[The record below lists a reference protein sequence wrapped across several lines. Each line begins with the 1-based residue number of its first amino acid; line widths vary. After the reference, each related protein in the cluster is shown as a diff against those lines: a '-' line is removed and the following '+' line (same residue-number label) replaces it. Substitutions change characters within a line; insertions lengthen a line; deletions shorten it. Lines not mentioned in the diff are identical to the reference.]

1 MTTIIRLPANRPNT
15 QARTSE
21 PDYSLARAYID
32 QLPAKGSPY
41 RHLSAAR
48 HLLLWLHRRHIP
60 VSSVDNAMIERF
72 THHKCRCPRYSL
84 RELRTSDYASRVR
97 RFVRFLED
105 CGKIPVPDDIPQIS
119 TYLAMFAD
127 HLRATGYSLDTQNRY
142 RSQAEHLACWLR
154 LSRIRWCDVEDSIIE
169 RFAQHVCHC
178 PICRKRGKLSNP
190 TGAKARR
197 RGARHF
203 INFLRDR
210 GLIPPAGIAP
220 ESIEDPRLTAFRT
233 WLKRH
238 RGVTDETLR
247 RYLYEVAR
255 WLPDLGSNL
264 TTCDTATVRN
274 IILDQPS
281 HRSRKSIQVTTT
293 VLRSYL
299 RFLIAHGEC
308 RPELVH
314 AVPPAPQQS
323 LTVLPRYVSPDTIER
338 IISSCDT
345 TSSVG
350 IRDRAIL
357 LLLARLGL
365 RAGDVWQLRLTDIDW
380 INARLRVHGK
390 NRRSCNLPL
399 PQDAGDAIVA
409 YLEQVR
415 PLVREARVFLR
426 IQAPFRPFA
435 SSAEIAGIVARALK
449 RTGINGI
456 PSGAHLFRH
465 SLATNM
471 LRSGA
476 GLDSVG
482 TILCH
487 SSLTTT
493 AIYAKVDVTMLNKV
507 AQPWPGDM
515 PC

>member
-1 MTTIIRLPANRPNT
+1 MTALIRLPADRPNT
-15 QARTSE
+15 QAGTSE

-32 QLPAKGSPY
+32 QLPERGSPY
-41 RHLSAAR
+41 QHLSAAR
-48 HLLLWLHRRHIP
+48 HLLLWLHRRRIP
-60 VSSVDNAMIERF
+60 VSSVDDAMIERF

-105 CGKIPVPDDIPQIS
+105 CGKIRIPDNIPQIS
-119 TYLAMFAD
+119 TYLTAFAD
-127 HLRATGYSLDTQNRY
+127 HLKATGYSLHTQNRY

-154 LSRIRWCDVEDSIIE
+154 LSRIRWCEVNDGILE
-169 RFAQHVCHC
+169 RFVQHACHC
-178 PICRKRGKLSNP
+178 PIRRKRGKLSNP
-190 TGAKARR
+190 TGAKIRR

-203 INFLRDR
+203 INFLHDR
-210 GLIPPAGIAP
+210 GLTPPVDIVP
-220 ESIEDPRLTAFRT
+220 EPVEDPCLTAFRA

-238 RGVTDETLR
+238 RGVTDETVR

-264 TTCDTATVRN
+264 ITGDAATIRN
-274 IILDQPS
+274 IILDQPTQ
-281 HRSRKSIQVTTT
+281 RSRKSIQMTTT

-299 RFLIAHGEC
+299 RFLIARGEC
-308 RPELVH
+308 RPELAH
-314 AVPPAPQQS
+314 AIPPAPQQPR
-323 LTVLPRYVSPDTIER
+323 TALPRYVSPNTIER

-345 TSSVG
+345 TSPVG

-357 LLLARLGL
+357 LLFARLGL

-380 INARLRVHGK
+380 IHARLRVHGK

-399 PQDAGDAIVA
+399 PQDVGDAIA
-409 YLEQVR
+409 TYLEQVR

-426 IQAPFRPFA
+426 IQAPFRPFV

-449 RTGINGI
+449 RTGIDGI
-456 PSGAHLFRH
+456 PGGAHLFRH

-471 LRSGA
+471 LRAGA

-482 TILCH
+482 TILRH
-487 SSLTTT
+487 RSLTTT
-493 AIYAKVDVTMLNKV
+493 AIYAKVDVTMLEKV
-507 AQPWPGDM
+507 DQPWPGDM